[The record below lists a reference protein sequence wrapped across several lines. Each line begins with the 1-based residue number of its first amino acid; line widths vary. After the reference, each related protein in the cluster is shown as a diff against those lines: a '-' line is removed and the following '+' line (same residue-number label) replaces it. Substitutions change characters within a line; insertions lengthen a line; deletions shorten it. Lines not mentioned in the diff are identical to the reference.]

1 MNEAEDG
8 QYGEKR
14 ATNALEGGKGRG
26 VMTVAET

>member
-1 MNEAEDG
+1 MDVAGDG

-14 ATNALEGGKGRG
+14 ATNALEGGKGRS